1 MRSPLL
7 VLLSGVLALG
17 CDRAPTSEATPPT
30 GGSATAAGAPGAP
43 GAPSTPSVAE
53 PPPPPP
59 ADLDVAELQAALKCG
74 PGSKSKPCAVLA
86 KVASCA
92 AWTPSVPSGDGRW
105 LGRAW
110 SVEGAK
116 TTEVFVAMRVRNV
129 PLTEIG
135 PGQLNLKIALIE
147 IPKSEESAFDNAERA
162 LRSYERGDVPPRAS
176 PTLEYLK
183 QRKEWPDAPAVR
195 TRGGQVFAVAQ
206 GGTYFCE
213 GPRRTVLAVQLPETG
228 RGSGNGLY
236 AELWATT
243 W

>member
-1 MRSPLL
+1 
-7 VLLSGVLALG
+7 
-17 CDRAPTSEATPPT
+17 
-30 GGSATAAGAPGAP
+30 
-43 GAPSTPSVAE
+43 
-53 PPPPPP
+53 
-59 ADLDVAELQAALKCG
+59 VAELQAALKCA
-74 PGSKSKPCAVLA
+74 GSKAKPCALLA
-86 KVASCA
+86 KMATCA

-110 SVEGAK
+110 SVEGPT
-116 TTEVFVAMRVRNV
+116 TTEMFVAMRVRNV

-135 PGQLNLKIALIE
+135 PGQLNLKIALTE
-147 IPKSEESAFDNAERA
+147 LPKSEGNAYDNADRA
-162 LRSYERGDVPPRAS
+162 LRSYERGDVPRAS

-183 QRKEWPDAPAVR
+183 QRKDWPDAPAVK